1 MNFYFIFFLLPL
13 FFVFNFLLRKNNL
26 ISNYSGQ
33 KHQKFFG
40 KTNIPLSGG
49 FFLFCIIN
57 LVLYENYPIFCI
69 FFSLLFL
76 VGFVADINF
85 IESPKI
91 KFLLQVTLIFV
102 FVYVS
107 KLDIG
112 STRIYI
118 LDLFLEN
125 IIFSYFFIIFCFV
138 TVINGTNFIDGLNG
152 LVLGYYLAII
162 CVLFKLDLLSVVI
175 AENHLIIFLIL
186 SLAFLLLLNILE
198 HLYLGDSGAYS
209 IAFLVSFLLILINK
223 NSVYISPFFIIL
235 MLWYPCFEN
244 LFSILRKF
252 RFKRSPLLPDSNHL
266 HQLIFILLKKKTK
279 INQKYL
285 NNFSSFIILSYNIII
300 FYLASLNIGN
310 TQYQI
315 LLVIFNIVIYLIVY
329 SRILLFLT
337 NNKNFVKLD
346 N

>member
-1 MNFYFIFFLLPL
+1 MNLFLILLLFPL
-13 FFVFNFLLRKNNL
+13 FFGLNFLLRKKNL

-57 LVLYENYPIFCI
+57 LVLFESYPIFCI

-76 VGFVADINF
+76 VGFISDIN
-85 IESPKI
+85 ILESPKI
-91 KFLLQVTLIFV
+91 KFFLQVTTIFIFV
-102 FVYVS
+102 YIL
-107 KLDIG
+107 KLQIG
-112 STRIYI
+112 STRIFL
-118 LDLFLEN
+118 LDLLLEN
-125 IIFSYFFIIFCFV
+125 IIFSYFFTIFCFV

-162 CVLFKLDLLSVVI
+162 CVLFKLGLLSTVI
-175 AENHLIIFLIL
+175 SQNYLIIFLIL
-186 SLAFLLLLNILE
+186 SLAFLLILNTLE

-209 IAFLVSFLLILINK
+209 IAFMVSFLLILIYK
-223 NSVYISPFFIIL
+223 NTLYVSPFFIIL

-252 RFKRSPLLPDSNHL
+252 RFKRSPLLPDNNHL
-266 HQLIFILLKKKTK
+266 HQLLFVYFKKKTK

-285 NNFSSFIILSYNIII
+285 NNFSSFIIILYNLII
-300 FYLASLNIGN
+300 FFLASLNIGN
-310 TQYQI
+310 TQFQI
-315 LLVIFNIVIYLIVY
+315 LLVVFNIVIYLFVY
-329 SRILLFLT
+329 LKILSFLVT
-337 NNKNFVKLD
+337 NKTFQNK
-346 N
+346 

>member
-1 MNFYFIFFLLPL
+1 MNPFLILLLFPL
-13 FFVFNFLLRKNNL
+13 FFGLNFLLRKKNL

-57 LVLYENYPIFCI
+57 LVLFESYPIFCI

-76 VGFVADINF
+76 VGFISDIN
-85 IESPKI
+85 ILESPKI
-91 KFLLQVTLIFV
+91 KFFLQVTTIFIFV
-102 FVYVS
+102 YIL
-107 KLDIG
+107 KLQIG
-112 STRIYI
+112 STRIFL
-118 LDLFLEN
+118 LDLLLEN
-125 IIFSYFFIIFCFV
+125 IIFSYFFTIFCFV

-162 CVLFKLDLLSVVI
+162 CVLFKLGLLSTVI
-175 AENHLIIFLIL
+175 SQNYLIIFLIL
-186 SLAFLLLLNILE
+186 SLAFLLILNTLE

-209 IAFLVSFLLILINK
+209 IAFMVSFLLILIYK
-223 NSVYISPFFIIL
+223 NTLYVSPFFIIL

-252 RFKRSPLLPDSNHL
+252 RFKRSPLLPDNNHL
-266 HQLIFILLKKKTK
+266 HQLLFVFFKKKTK

-285 NNFSSFIILSYNIII
+285 NNFSSFIIILYNLII
-300 FYLASLNIGN
+300 FFLASLNIGN
-310 TQYQI
+310 TQFQI
-315 LLVIFNIVIYLIVY
+315 LLVVFNIAIYLFVY
-329 SRILLFLT
+329 LRILSFLVT
-337 NNKNFVKLD
+337 NKTFQNK
-346 N
+346 